1 MKDFMMGV
9 FGIVESEVFT
19 PSNLTGVFS
28 EVGLWPWNPD
38 LIRELCQIHCPPPSQ
53 LNSTPTLK
61 ELERIMYEMI
71 AEREIE
77 RDKIIALGRSMRLGL
92 SNETGRYHL
101 RVKKSAVPQ
110 VRKVVLR
117 SSIRVKKPTSSEL
130 EPPKKVRRRMETV
143 PEPQ

>member
-1 MKDFMMGV
+1 MSDTL
-9 FGIVESEVFT
+9 S
-19 PSNLTGVFS
+19 SSFS
-28 EVGLWPWNPD
+28 A
-38 LIRELCQIHCPPPSQ
+38 QF
-53 LNSTPTLK
+53 NSDA
-61 ELERIMYEMI
+61 ERV
-71 AEREIE
+71 EREIE